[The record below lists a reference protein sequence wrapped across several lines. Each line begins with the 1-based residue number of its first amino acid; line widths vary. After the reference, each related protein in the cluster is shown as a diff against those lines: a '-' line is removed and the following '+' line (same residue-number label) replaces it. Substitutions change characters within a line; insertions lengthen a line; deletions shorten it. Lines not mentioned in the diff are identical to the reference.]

1 MTVIRFCTT
10 NRAPDCKQRSNVATC
25 WLTWDMRFIPL
36 TSKRPHHSATCCDA
50 CKAEIAA
57 SVQAEKVR
65 RDTV

>member
-1 MTVIRFCTT
+1 MKKFCTT
-10 NRAPDCKQRSNVATC
+10 NKICGGRKTAAW
-25 WLTWDMRFIPL
+25 WLTWDMRFIPIAER
-36 TSKRPHHSATCCDA
+36 RPRHSATCCEA